1 MLIVEPVA
9 TNLPRR
15 KRRSWTLEEKR
26 RIVDESLKDGA
37 SIAEIARCHDLNAN
51 QLFTWRRQFGF
62 ELDTASVV
70 TTILPVTITPE
81 CEMETG
87 SGGGSQMEIV
97 LAGGDRII
105 VWADVQT
112 AALSQTSSPRRSR
125 VGGRRCATPPATH
138 RPPPLHP
145 PSGANQTART
155 NFRVDKSWGQGQKP
169 L

>member
-1 MLIVEPVA
+1 MLIVEPEA
-9 TNLPRR
+9 TKLPRR

-26 RIVDESLKDGA
+26 RIVDESLMDGA
-37 SIAEIARCHDLNAN
+37 SIAEVARRHDLNAN

-87 SGGGSQMEIV
+87 SGGGGQMEIV
-97 LAGGDRII
+97 LAAGDRII

-112 AALSQTSSPRRSR
+112 AALTRVLKALVRS
-125 VGGRRCATPPATH
+125 
-138 RPPPLHP
+138 
-145 PSGANQTART
+145 
-155 NFRVDKSWGQGQKP
+155 
-169 L
+169 

>member
-1 MLIVEPVA
+1 MLIVEPE
-9 TNLPRR
+9 TTKLPRR

-26 RIVDESLKDGA
+26 RIVDESLMDGA
-37 SIAEIARCHDLNAN
+37 SIAEIARRHDLNAN

-62 ELDTASVV
+62 ELGTASDV

-87 SGGGSQMEIV
+87 SGGVSQMEIV

-112 AALSQTSSPRRSR
+112 AALTRVLKALVRS
-125 VGGRRCATPPATH
+125 
-138 RPPPLHP
+138 
-145 PSGANQTART
+145 
-155 NFRVDKSWGQGQKP
+155 
-169 L
+169 